1 MDVWDWFYGK
11 LQSLWLEISETMK
24 GSTIKFIDIA
34 MSMNVHAFIIWEF
47 IRKFG
52 HEEGVKKDKYG
63 RGYVS
68 SVKCRQWINQLAEYV
83 TSHNYSYK
91 QEFNKRQYLF
101 RDENKLAEEKKN
113 ERDVRRE
120 YSTDRKGNIIRYTYM
135 KDALQVWRWNP
146 NISGWTF
153 IRTVT
158 NKRVE

>member
-1 MDVWDWFYGK
+1 M
-11 LQSLWLEISETMK
+11 T

-68 SVKCRQWINQLAEYV
+68 STKCRQWINQLAEYV
-83 TSHNYSYK
+83 ASHNYSYK

-101 RDENKLAEEKKN
+101 RDENKLAEEK
-113 ERDVRRE
+113 
-120 YSTDRKGNIIRYTYM
+120 
-135 KDALQVWRWNP
+135 
-146 NISGWTF
+146 
-153 IRTVT
+153 RT
-158 NKRVE
+158 NGM

>member
-1 MDVWDWFYGK
+1 
-11 LQSLWLEISETMK
+11 MK
-24 GSTIKFIDIA
+24 GSRIKFIDVA
-34 MSMNVHAFIIWEF
+34 VSMNIHVFIIWEF
-47 IRKFG
+47 IRRFG
-52 HEEGVKKDKYG
+52 YEKEVKKDKYG

-68 SVKCRQWINQLAEYV
+68 STKCRGWINQLAEYV
-83 TSHNYSYK
+83 ASHNYSYK

-113 ERDVRRE
+113 ERDVKRE
-120 YSTDRKGNIIRYTYM
+120 YSTDRKGNVIRYTYM

-153 IRTVT
+153 VRTVT